1 MWLFAPGVFTHQ
13 EVSNETDDQDDGE
26 DEKSHAKGYSQD
38 SCPEEETKK
47 SLFLRKLMSVAE
59 PQRQFVVIEA
69 DFTWIILGI
78 AKLFQDLALMVNL
91 MTWAYETNYFK
102 WLRAGSCVQMVL
114 VKILH
119 C

>member
-47 SLFLRKLMSVAE
+47 SLFLRKLMSVAGTE
-59 PQRQFVVIEA
+59 TVCSYRSRFYMDHFGNSQVISGPRINGQFN
-69 DFTWIILGI
+69 DLSLWN
-78 AKLFQDLALMVNL
+78 KLFQ
-91 MTWAYETNYFK
+91 MTPSWFLCTDGA
-102 WLRAGSCVQMVL
+102 C
-114 VKILH
+114 
-119 C
+119 

>member
-1 MWLFAPGVFTHQ
+1 MWLCAPGVFTHQ

-47 SLFLRKLMSVAE
+47 SLMSVAE

-78 AKLFQDLALMVNL
+78 AKLFQDLAR
-91 MTWAYETNYFK
+91 T
-102 WLRAGSCVQMVL
+102 
-114 VKILH
+114 
-119 C
+119 

>member
-91 MTWAYETNYFK
+91 MT
-102 WLRAGSCVQMVL
+102 
-114 VKILH
+114 
-119 C
+119 